1 MNKRSEK
8 LKRHLLEAN
17 LLDPEGQHHVFAS
30 GRHGRKLD
38 FDIIPDGSE
47 LFEELVDVVSER
59 MRDLYWNKN
68 YGKVALLGVANGA
81 NRFVDPVYYNLG
93 RAVTGLKTQKDES
106 DPRRVVLTDEAEQA
120 YAEQDFDWTV
130 VLEDVGTEG
139 TVASTAVEA
148 VRSVSTGKM
157 EVLNIWQRSPSLLKL
172 TAVGVPYRHVIYSP
186 VPSFEPDECQ
196 RIGHCA
202 EGWELIGRQ

>member
-1 MNKRSEK
+1 MNRSIEK
-8 LKRHLLEAN
+8 LRDHLLEAEI
-17 LLDPEGQHHVFAS
+17 LDPEGTHHQLAS

-38 FDIIPDGSE
+38 FDLIPDGSE
-47 LFEELVDVVSER
+47 LFDEVVDVVSER
-59 MRDLYWNKN
+59 VRDLYWNKN

-93 RAVTGLKTQKDES
+93 RAVTALKTQKDES

-120 YAEQDFDWTV
+120 YAEQGHDWTV

-139 TVASTAVEA
+139 TVASTAAEA
-148 VRSVSTGKM
+148 VRSVSNSKV
-157 EVLNIWQRSPSLLKL
+157 EVLNIWQRSQRLLRL

-186 VPSFEPDECQ
+186 IPSFEQDECQ

-202 EGWELIGRQ
+202 EGWELIVR